1 MDTSDFKRTLGRLIY
16 GLRREQALSQERLAL
31 EAAVDRTW
39 MGEIERG
46 EADPTIDTLDK
57 IARVLGQTLG
67 SLMTQAQAIS
77 SGVVQHPA
85 PRVNPRYIDRSVP
98 MPPALTHDQLE
109 TALNRTLARLD
120 QLHLSPA
127 DGDIQWNVYGSAV
140 ATFLARAIAETSSY
154 VRTTQAHH
162 PHLYHPEL
170 DPSDPDWG
178 LEVTAT
184 HRLGKGGESV
194 AAHHGW
200 FLVAVY
206 NVIEQQTHFV
216 QVELALLTRSEWTVH
231 ERASR
236 GQRFRSAVTIASATE
251 RLRENS
257 VYLDPSYATQAL
269 RRVVERRRRAGLS

>member
-1 MDTSDFKRTLGRLIY
+1 MDITDFKRTLGRLIY
-16 GLRREQALSQERLAL
+16 DLRREQALSQERLAL

-46 EADPTIDTLDK
+46 EANPTIDTLDK
-57 IARVLGQTLG
+57 IGGVLGQTLG
-67 SLMTQAQAIS
+67 SLVTQAHAIS
-77 SGVVQHPA
+77 SGLVQHPA
-85 PRVNPRYIDRSVP
+85 PRVNPKYIDRSVP
-98 MPPALTHDQLE
+98 VPSGLTYEQLE
-109 TALNRTLARLD
+109 AALNRTLALLAQLRLN
-120 QLHLSPA
+120 PA
-127 DGDIQWNVYGSAV
+127 DGDIQWNVYSSTV
-140 ATFLARAIAETSSY
+140 ATFLARAIAETSGY
-154 VRTTQAHH
+154 VQNSQARH

-170 DPSDPDWG
+170 DRSDPDWG

-194 AAHHGW
+194 APHHGW

-206 NVIEQQTHFV
+206 NIIEQQTHFV
-216 QVELALLTRSEWTVH
+216 QVELALLNRSEWTVH

-236 GQRFRSAVTIASATE
+236 GQRIRTAVTIASATE

-269 RRVVERRRRAGLS
+269 RRVVERRRRARLS